1 MRFFAGAPPINED
14 TPYTNATQ
22 DQVAILLKA
31 VTERLN
37 NRLQQKQGIVTYG
50 HHHNPF

>member
-37 NRLQQKQGIVTYG
+37 NRLQQKQRIFTYG
-50 HHHNPF
+50 HHHSPF